1 MSDKKYIVY
10 VDGKPVEVNEEI
22 YTYIK
27 RSDWNSNYA
36 DYKRKRDKIIISKN
50 AQTVKVI
57 PRKEDSLERLK
68 ENGIDFPDASEPL
81 ADAVVRKMIV
91 QQALAQL
98 TASERFII
106 LRIYFEGTT
115 ERELA
120 KELRQSQQNIHKIK
134 RKILCKL
141 YEILKN

>member
-36 DYKRKRDKIIISKN
+36 DHKRKRDKIIISKN

-81 ADAVVRKMIV
+81 ADAVIRKMIV